1 MRSVS
6 SARVEASDALLDAA
20 EQLLVEV
27 GYAGITTRKLAE
39 RAGVNHG
46 LVHYYFGSMEDLLLR
61 VVERFTDQLIERQ
74 KAMYAQPI
82 PFIEKWRMAMSFMD
96 QDSESGYQKIWFE
109 MQAMAWNAPAVRSTM
124 QQVHHRWIDVVR
136 SAFDAGLTELGI
148 DDGQY
153 PTDAVVS
160 LVVTFN
166 QGIMVERLLQVDSG
180 HSALLR
186 MIDRNLETIWEERT
200 DAGTNT

>member
-1 MRSVS
+1 VRVVS

-61 VVERFTDQLIERQ
+61 VIERFTDQLIERQ

-82 PFIEKWRMAMSFMD
+82 PFIEKWRTAMSFMD

-109 MQAMAWNAPAVRSTM
+109 MQAMAWNAPAARSTM

-136 SAFDAGLTELGI
+136 SAFDAGLTELGV
-148 DDGQY
+148 DKRQY

-180 HSALLR
+180 HLALLR
-186 MIDRNLETIWEERT
+186 MIDRNLEKLWEEHT
-200 DAGTNT
+200 NAGTAT

>member
-1 MRSVS
+1 MS

-27 GYAGITTRKLAE
+27 GYAAITTRRLAE

-61 VVERFTDQLIERQ
+61 VIDRFTDQLIERQ

-82 PFIEKWRMAMSFMD
+82 PFIEKWRTAMSFMD
-96 QDSESGYQKIWFE
+96 QDRESGYQKIWFE
-109 MQAMAWNAPAVRSTM
+109 MQAMAWNTPAVRSTM
-124 QQVHHRWIDVVR
+124 QRVHHQWIDVVT
-136 SAFDAGLTELGI
+136 SAFDVGLTELGI
-148 DDGQY
+148 DKGQY

-180 HSALLR
+180 HSALLQ

-200 DAGTNT
+200 NAGTDT

>member
-1 MRSVS
+1 MVS

-27 GYAGITTRKLAE
+27 GFAGITTRKLAE
-39 RAGVNHG
+39 RAGVNNG

-61 VVERFTDQLIERQ
+61 VIERFTDQLIERQ

-82 PFIEKWRMAMSFMD
+82 PFIEKWRTAMSFMD

-109 MQAMAWNAPAVRSTM
+109 MQAMAWNTPAVRSTM
-124 QQVHHRWIDVVR
+124 QRVHRRWIDVVR
-136 SAFDAGLTELGI
+136 SAFDAGLTELGV
-148 DDGQY
+148 DKRHY
-153 PTDAVVS
+153 PIDAVVS

-180 HSALLR
+180 HRALLR
-186 MIDRNLETIWEERT
+186 MIDRNIEKLWEGQT
-200 DAGTNT
+200 NAGTAT